1 MIRAATIAMGGTP
14 RNTLSADLNITV
26 TDVAAVAGATDPYTI
41 VVANPG
47 PSDVTGAV
55 VTDSF
60 PAIFTGVTF
69 TASQNGGASG
79 FTHSGTGNINDTV
92 TMPAGS
98 SITYVPSGTIPESA
112 SGTISNTA
120 TVTAP
125 NGVTDP
131 NPGNNS
137 ATDTATITFQA
148 DLTVSVDDNKTT
160 YTPGQ
165 GDTYTIVAL
174 NNGPSNVT
182 GVDVTDIFPSVFT
195 DVTFTA
201 TQTGVASGFTD
212 SGTGEIGDTGVTMPV
227 GSRIVY

>member
-1 MIRAATIAMGGTP
+1 PPHPTVAPFSAAHTAGTLTLP
-14 RNTLSADLNITV
+14 LSAPTNTNNKV
-26 TDVAAVAGATDPYTI
+26 TP
-41 VVANPG
+41 
-47 PSDVTGAV
+47 
-55 VTDSF
+55 
-60 PAIFTGVTF
+60 PA
-69 TASQNGGASG
+69 
-79 FTHSGTGNINDTV
+79 HST
-92 TMPAGS
+92 
-98 SITYVPSGTIPESA
+98 ITYVASGTIPESA

-125 NGVTDP
+125 NGVTDH

-137 ATDTATITFQA
+137 ATDTSTITFQA

-201 TQTGVASGFTD
+201 TQTGG
-212 SGTGEIGDTGVTMPV
+212 
-227 GSRIVY
+227 